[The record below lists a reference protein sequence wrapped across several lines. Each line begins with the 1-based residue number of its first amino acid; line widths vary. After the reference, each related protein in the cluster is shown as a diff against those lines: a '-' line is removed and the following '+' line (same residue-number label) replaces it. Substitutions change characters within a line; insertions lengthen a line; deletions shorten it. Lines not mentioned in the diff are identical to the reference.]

1 MRSWLEKSAEV
12 KGEEDEKGVPNFFGD
27 CIVGQLDFNCELYYL

>member
-1 MRSWLEKSAEV
+1 MRSWLEKSAEG
-12 KGEEDEKGVPNFFGD
+12 KGGKDEKGVPNFFRD